1 MSAFYM
7 ERLLNQNTYQA
18 KQARYR
24 GLKPIITNEND
35 RKFELT
41 NASNLMLNLKY

>member
-24 GLKPIITNEND
+24 GLKPIATNEND
-35 RKFELT
+35 RKLLFIMG
-41 NASNLMLNLKY
+41 SFLKLV

>member
-1 MSAFYM
+1 MSAFFM

-35 RKFELT
+35 REFELLVFFFFIKK
-41 NASNLMLNLKY
+41 N